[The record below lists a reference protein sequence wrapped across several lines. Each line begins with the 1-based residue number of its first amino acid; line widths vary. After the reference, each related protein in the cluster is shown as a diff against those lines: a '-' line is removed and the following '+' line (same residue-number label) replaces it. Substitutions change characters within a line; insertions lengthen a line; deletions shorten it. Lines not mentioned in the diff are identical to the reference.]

1 MTVNYHDR
9 GNDYRAQ
16 KGVTIKTERYDYEP
30 GKPEKN
36 FAKGPGREEYFECHF
51 DGFGNICDGDGIVV
65 FPSNSGASPLKI
77 GDKVSPDDYWGEK

>member
-30 GKPEKN
+30 GKPEKKLCERPG
-36 FAKGPGREEYFECHF
+36 KGR
-51 DGFGNICDGDGIVV
+51 I
-65 FPSNSGASPLKI
+65 L
-77 GDKVSPDDYWGEK
+77 